1 MQDYLLQVPSQTKI
15 LIIDQGMSCSPFD
28 NLIGQLG
35 NKQCKVF
42 LGYIM
47 STKYDK
53 IEKKHLNVLFTNGM
67 SGSQ

>member
-35 NKQCKVF
+35 NKQCKAF

-47 STKYDK
+47 STKYDR
-53 IEKKHLNVLFTNGM
+53 IKKNT
-67 SGSQ
+67 